1 MITTRRLGTLDK
13 GAHDPA
19 RASALARMQAP
30 PSANV
35 DLMLTTGSLLCLLRL
50 ATTESGRLRHSDITG
65 RSLGARRDELRA
77 LCERGFADE
86 SAAGYTI
93 TDEGNA
99 LVRAMLTFAAKGVAR

>member
-13 GAHDPA
+13 AAHDPA
-19 RASALARMQAP
+19 RASALARMQSP
-30 PSANV
+30 PSASV
-35 DLMLTTGSLLCLLRL
+35 DSMLTTGSLLCLLRL

-65 RSLGARRDELRA
+65 RSLGARRDEPQA

-99 LVRAMLTFAAKGVAR
+99 LVRGMLTFAAKGGAR